1 MMIDRNSS
9 KYDGVMSNHALDVPL
24 EALPEAIA
32 ECEKETKSVTR
43 LMTCIIVTTLIALL
57 AFFLGAKHFEDKN
70 PALLKELLIIF
81 SIGLLLFQ
89 AYIIWDDRQEERI
102 YKDIE
107 TQISDWQRFRER
119 YHLQCRREY
128 CCGEQHEHEK
138 EKCGCYDVTCGFYMN
153 SAQDDKKEA
162 GAEFIELGR
171 GGSRA
176 LAIKRAKTRIDN
188 WRAED
193 KIEKLFAEQFET
205 FVLRKLREQ
214 AANQKN
220 IQVLA
225 D

>member
-1 MMIDRNSS
+1 MIDRNSS
-9 KYDGVMSNHALDVPL
+9 KYNGVMSNHALDVPL

-81 SIGLLLFQ
+81 SICLLLFQ
-89 AYIIWDDRQEERI
+89 AYIIWDDRLENRI
-102 YKDIE
+102 YKDIV
-107 TQISDWQRFRER
+107 TQIGDWQQFRET
-119 YHLQCRREY
+119 YPLQCRREY

-138 EKCGCYDVTCGFYMN
+138 EKCEFYHVTCGFYMN

-176 LAIKRAKTRIDN
+176 LAIKRAKKCIETWCR
-188 WRAED
+188 ED
-193 KIEKLFAEQFET
+193 GIRDVDPTIFED
-205 FVLRKLREQ
+205 FVLRKLRERTQ
-214 AANQKN
+214 KQKN

>member
-9 KYDGVMSNHALDVPL
+9 KYNGVLSNHALDVPL

-43 LMTCIIVTTLIALL
+43 LMTCIIVTTLIVLL
-57 AFFLGAKHFEDKN
+57 AFIWGAEHFEDNN

-81 SIGLLLFQ
+81 SICLLLFQ
-89 AYIIWDDRQEERI
+89 AYIIWDDRLENRI
-102 YKDIE
+102 YKDIV
-107 TQISDWQRFRER
+107 TQIGDWQQFRER

-138 EKCGCYDVTCGFYMN
+138 EGCLQYQITCGFYART
-153 SAQDDKKEA
+153 AQTGKDE
-162 GAEFIELGR
+162 GEEFIELGR
-171 GGSRA
+171 GGSRV
-176 LAIKRAKTRIDN
+176 LAIRQAKTCIETWCR
-188 WRAED
+188 ED
-193 KIEKLFAEQFET
+193 GIRNVDPTIFED
-205 FVLRKLREQ
+205 FVLRKLRERTQ
-214 AANQKN
+214 KQKN